1 MEGERMKYRTN
12 AFGTRT
18 IMVVLAILAVLVFVG
33 QANAGITRD
42 LVIHNY
48 RDEVVS
54 VQVVKTDGSS
64 LEREVES
71 QATNSI
77 YIGDNEMGTTWI
89 YYADSN
95 GAELDRVPAWKAYAD
110 YHLEIR

>member
-1 MEGERMKYRTN
+1 MP
-12 AFGTRT
+12 AF
-18 IMVVLAILAVLVFVG
+18 AC
-33 QANAGITRD
+33 
-42 LVIHNY
+42 
-48 RDEVVS
+48 
-54 VQVVKTDGSS
+54 

-95 GAELDRVPAWKAYAD
+95 GAELDRVA
-110 YHLEIR
+110 